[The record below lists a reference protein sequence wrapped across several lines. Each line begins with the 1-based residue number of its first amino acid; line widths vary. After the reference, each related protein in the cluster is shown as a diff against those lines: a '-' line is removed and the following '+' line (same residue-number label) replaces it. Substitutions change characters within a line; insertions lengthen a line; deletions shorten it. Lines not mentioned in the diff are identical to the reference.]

1 MNQEKS
7 KKKQLSSLRHLNH
20 YLLKYKKKLS
30 LGILFILL
38 TNSFNVLGPV
48 YISKAIDSL
57 KTSID
62 YSSLIVYS
70 ILVIA
75 FAVGRGLFLF
85 MVRQTV
91 IVLSRE
97 IEFDVRNDLYS
108 HLQKLPLKYFRK
120 NSTGDIMARNTN
132 DINAVRNYLGPG
144 IMYSSNTIMAFVF
157 IIPIMMFLNFK
168 LALIAL
174 IPLPMMSFLVFKM
187 GKKIHKI
194 YADIQG
200 EYSVLTSRVQ
210 ENLSGIRIVKS
221 YGRELFEIDE
231 FNKLNTTY
239 YEKNLKLTRYQAF
252 FYSGMAFFIGLSAIL
267 VIWFGGLQVMEG
279 NLSLGHLAQFLIYVG
294 MLIWPMIAL
303 GWVINILQQ
312 ASASQARI
320 MQILNEKP
328 EIEDGKET
336 DHSIH
341 EIKGKIEFE
350 NISFSY
356 NSDRITLKDLTFS
369 VEPGKVLAIT
379 GQTGSG
385 KSTLVNLIGRLYE
398 ADSGQI
404 KIDGKPIK
412 NIPLKILRNSIGY
425 VPQETFLFSDTIKNN
440 IGFGVELFED
450 DHMIDAASVA
460 QIRENIEEFPNKY
473 ETFVGERGITLS
485 GGQKQRTSI
494 ARALLRQPKILILD
508 DCLSAVD
515 TQTEDMILSQL
526 RKIMKERT
534 SIIISHRISTIKD
547 ADQILVLNEGK
558 IVEAGTHQQLLDGKG
573 YYQSLYQ
580 KQLLEEE
587 LKEIA

>member
-1 MNQEKS
+1 MTQEKS
-7 KKKQLSSLRHLNH
+7 KNQLSALKHLNH
-20 YLLKYKKKLS
+20 YLLKYKKKLG

-57 KTSID
+57 KNSID
-62 YSSLIVYS
+62 YKSLVIYS
-70 ILVIA
+70 LLIIA

-85 MVRQTV
+85 LVRQTV

-97 IEFDVRNDLYS
+97 IEFDLRNDLYS

-157 IIPIMMFLNFK
+157 IIPIMFALNVK

-174 IPLPMMSFLVFKM
+174 LPLPLMSFLVFKM
-187 GKKIHKI
+187 GKKIHNT
-194 YADIQG
+194 YTDIQAQ
-200 EYSVLTSRVQ
+200 YSTLTSRVQ

-231 FNKLNTTY
+231 FNKLNENY
-239 YEKNLKLTRYQAF
+239 YRKNLKLTRYQAF
-252 FYSGMAFFIGLSAIL
+252 FYSGMAFFIGLSVVL
-267 VIWFGGLQVMEG
+267 VIWFGGMEVMKG
-279 NLSLGHLAQFLIYVG
+279 NLTLGHLAQFLIYVG

-312 ASASQARI
+312 ASASQIRI
-320 MQILNEKP
+320 MQIMNESP
-328 EIEDGKET
+328 EINDNSET
-336 DHSIH
+336 DNSIQ
-341 EIKGKIEFE
+341 EIKGKIEFKNVGFNYNTDRKTLE
-350 NISFSY
+350 NISFS
-356 NSDRITLKDLTFS
+356 
-369 VEPGKVLAIT
+369 VEPGEILAIT
-379 GQTGSG
+379 GHTGSG
-385 KSTLVNLIGRLYE
+385 KTTLVNLIGRLYE
-398 ADSGQI
+398 TDSGEI
-404 KIDGKPIK
+404 LIDGKSIK
-412 NIPLKILRNSIGY
+412 KIPLKVLRNSIGY
-425 VPQETFLFSDTIKNN
+425 VPQETFLFSDTIRNN
-440 IGFGVELFED
+440 IGFGVEYFD
-450 DHMIDAASVA
+450 DEKIIDAASIA
-460 QIRENIEEFPNKY
+460 QIRENIEEFPNKF

-494 ARALLRQPKILILD
+494 ARALLRRPQILILD

-515 TQTEDMILSQL
+515 TQTEDLILQQL
-526 RKIMKERT
+526 RTVMKERT
-534 SIIISHRISTIKD
+534 SIIISHRISTIKE
-547 ADQILVLNEGK
+547 ADSILVLKDGN
-558 IVEAGTHQQLLDGKG
+558 IVEIGNHQQLLLQKG

-587 LKEIA
+587 LKAIV